1 MKIGKCSGAI
11 HRTNDCSGAIHRT
24 NERSGASCCEN
35 SRKLILPH
43 IPTEDSRESSSG
55 IHRTNA
61 TATKCLIN
69 QTATILL
76 ILGLLMGGIAAGE
89 KKEKGEE
96 VVTKAIVGEVA
107 CFTPRGDP
115 KFIGIAVD
123 KENTDYYFIIDE
135 NLKIVNKE
143 SLKEIEIGDKVEVEY
158 RVERIPPKDKD
169 TVEKTKRVTT
179 SIRFIKSGK
188 SVEGIYNSKE

>member
-1 MKIGKCSGAI
+1 
-11 HRTNDCSGAIHRT
+11 
-24 NERSGASCCEN
+24 
-35 SRKLILPH
+35 
-43 IPTEDSRESSSG
+43 
-55 IHRTNA
+55 
-61 TATKCLIN
+61 
-69 QTATILL
+69 
-76 ILGLLMGGIAAGE
+76 MGGIAAGE

-188 SVEGIYNSKE
+188 SVEGIYNSRDSEPPVNLTLFLPFSSS

>member
-1 MKIGKCSGAI
+1 
-11 HRTNDCSGAIHRT
+11 
-24 NERSGASCCEN
+24 
-35 SRKLILPH
+35 
-43 IPTEDSRESSSG
+43 
-55 IHRTNA
+55 
-61 TATKCLIN
+61 
-69 QTATILL
+69 
-76 ILGLLMGGIAAGE
+76 MGGIAAGE

-143 SLKEIEIGDKVEVEY
+143 SLKEIEIGDKVEV
-158 RVERIPPKDKD
+158 
-169 TVEKTKRVTT
+169 
-179 SIRFIKSGK
+179 
-188 SVEGIYNSKE
+188 